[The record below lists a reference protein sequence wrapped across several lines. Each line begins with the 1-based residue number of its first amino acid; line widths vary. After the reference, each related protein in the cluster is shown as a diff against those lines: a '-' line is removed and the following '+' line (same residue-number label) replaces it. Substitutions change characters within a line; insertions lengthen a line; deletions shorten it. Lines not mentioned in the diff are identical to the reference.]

1 MLNKLAALAV
11 KAAGWRITID
21 TTVPT
26 EGAIIIGAPHTS
38 NWDFIMMLSL
48 AHESGI
54 RLRWLGKKSL
64 FWWPLGPLLR
74 KLGGI
79 PVDRSGHHGLVE
91 QIAYLAHLE
100 APLYLGITPE
110 GTRDRTEYWKSGFY
124 RIALASQLPLQLGYV
139 DKATHT
145 AGLGPVL
152 LLSGSMSADMEQ
164 IRHFYRDKGGI
175 RPNRAALPR
184 LRGETEQ

>member
-1 MLNKLAALAV
+1 MLSKLAALAV
-11 KAAGWRITID
+11 KAAGWKIKIEA
-21 TTVPT
+21 TVPS

-48 AHESGI
+48 AYESGI

-64 FWWPLGPLLR
+64 FWWPMGPLLR

-91 QIAYLAHLE
+91 QIAHLAHAE

-110 GTRDRTEYWKSGFY
+110 GTRDRTDYWKSGFY
-124 RIALASQLPLQLGYV
+124 RIALAAQLPLQLGYV
-139 DKATHT
+139 GKATRT
-145 AGLGPVL
+145 TGLGPVL
-152 LLSGSMSADMEQ
+152 HLSGSMSADMEQ
-164 IRHFYRDKGGI
+164 IRRFYRHKEGI
-175 RPNRAALPR
+175 RPNRTAPPR